1 MEILVALLVVL
12 LLFAVLPTWRY
23 SRRWGYYPFGGLLT
37 LAIILLLLL
46 FYLL

>member
-12 LLFAVLPTWRY
+12 LLLAVLPTWRY
-23 SRRWGYYPFGGLLT
+23 SRGWGYYPFGGLLA
-37 LAIILLLLL
+37 LAIIILLL